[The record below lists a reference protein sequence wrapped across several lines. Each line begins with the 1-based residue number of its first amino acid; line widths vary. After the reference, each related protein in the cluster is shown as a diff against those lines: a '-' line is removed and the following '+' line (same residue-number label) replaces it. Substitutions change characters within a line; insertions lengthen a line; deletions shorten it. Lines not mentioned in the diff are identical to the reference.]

1 MTSSTSSTYF
11 QGGDY
16 VELLSAQGKAP
27 AAAWKLHGKILKSF
41 EKGIKGNAF
50 HLDGSTET
58 RMQLPK
64 TTTTH
69 SLGLSQRFLIFQL
82 AIPFTRSFSI
92 EIGFSDFQKIRRRFV
107 FASAFREIVMT
118 SLHVQIPFDA
128 RVTRDQW
135 INLVFDLQAL
145 TETYFA
151 GSTFRSMESICISG
165 SCKLKRVFT
174 MKDAPTCNLA
184 ALQQPQLVVN
194 GNNKP
199 ALRGMMPV
207 ASYAE
212 MKDIPKQF
220 VFSSGGPGSIP
231 TEYFVLASSNA
242 IPAVH
247 GESKESAASSNKCGG
262 NGPGGSAAVGQPRG
276 KSAPTGAQKQKPLLV
291 NKASSTRPV
300 SSSLAARLE
309 TMTPRVPL
317 RSEVQGGNPPS
328 PSPPVTRE
336 KDQSKRPMS
345 SSQTVRSSS
354 KQSPGRPGAPAD
366 SVGHNSTSFIRS
378 SFDRRSPKEKSARPS
393 SSSYRREVKQHE
405 DHVLVPN
412 QDAPP
417 RTSTK
422 VEECVEKLSPQS
434 RFSDG
439 DDGMVLA
446 PHFQAPRPSTS
457 AFASSPELRP
467 VQRSSAS
474 TEFKTNKEVHRR
486 AILAEIQQKLDILSD
501 DDELEAERNTK
512 MFLQRT
518 SIALNSPPLLPVDE
532 PHHFGDLL
540 QHDSEEKQE
549 SGNNLQRHRVR
560 SSGPSLKKKSSFAFA
575 DGSDSDDVDDGG
587 GDGTN
592 KLEMKKRITKLFD
605 FESLLQDS
613 PTNAKPQ
620 GEKVTSTFNREQQ
633 LQKSSSLLLS
643 SAGLSMKDHD
653 LKPDIFARQT
663 RIALALSEDEEDQA
677 LAQMLIAKRN
687 ARRRQQQ
694 DHKSPEKQTQLTKS
708 LEVSRSSQSDQR
720 SRSDLVKLSVGDLTH
735 QEDDQEEELN
745 GMSEIQFAAERSR
758 VEEHTAVNRNDGH
771 DGEGGSEEVEDEENL
786 SIDL

>member
-1 MTSSTSSTYF
+1 
-11 QGGDY
+11 
-16 VELLSAQGKAP
+16 
-27 AAAWKLHGKILKSF
+27 
-41 EKGIKGNAF
+41 
-50 HLDGSTET
+50 
-58 RMQLPK
+58 
-64 TTTTH
+64 
-69 SLGLSQRFLIFQL
+69 
-82 AIPFTRSFSI
+82 
-92 EIGFSDFQKIRRRFV
+92 
-107 FASAFREIVMT
+107 
-118 SLHVQIPFDA
+118 
-128 RVTRDQW
+128 
-135 INLVFDLQAL
+135 
-145 TETYFA
+145 
-151 GSTFRSMESICISG
+151 
-165 SCKLKRVFT
+165 
-174 MKDAPTCNLA
+174 
-184 ALQQPQLVVN
+184 
-194 GNNKP
+194 
-199 ALRGMMPV
+199 
-207 ASYAE
+207 
-212 MKDIPKQF
+212 
-220 VFSSGGPGSIP
+220 
-231 TEYFVLASSNA
+231 
-242 IPAVH
+242 
-247 GESKESAASSNKCGG
+247 
-262 NGPGGSAAVGQPRG
+262 
-276 KSAPTGAQKQKPLLV
+276 
-291 NKASSTRPV
+291 
-300 SSSLAARLE
+300 
-309 TMTPRVPL
+309 
-317 RSEVQGGNPPS
+317 
-328 PSPPVTRE
+328 
-336 KDQSKRPMS
+336 
-345 SSQTVRSSS
+345 
-354 KQSPGRPGAPAD
+354 
-366 SVGHNSTSFIRS
+366 
-378 SFDRRSPKEKSARPS
+378 
-393 SSSYRREVKQHE
+393 
-405 DHVLVPN
+405 
-412 QDAPP
+412 
-417 RTSTK
+417 
-422 VEECVEKLSPQS
+422 
-434 RFSDG
+434 
-439 DDGMVLA
+439 MVLA

-518 SIALNSPPLLPVDE
+518 SIALDSPPLLPVDE

-540 QHDSEEKQE
+540 QHDDSEEKQE

-653 LKPDIFARQT
+653 LKPDIFARQM

-758 VEEHTAVNRNDGH
+758 IEEHTAVNRNDGH